1 MDRFKE
7 VDELM
12 QYIAD
17 DLLKDHKEKDII
29 IEGIKMYAEA
39 YHKVKLNLNLVT
51 GSIGENTKG
60 TLTEM
65 TASEFEENGDP
76 CRLCIFN
83 TVYGASK
90 MCHKCLK
97 ENKQTQYYL

>member
-1 MDRFKE
+1 MEIK
-7 VDELM
+7 
-12 QYIAD
+12 
-17 DLLKDHKEKDII
+17 DLLELAWNNGFDVAESYHTTEIKNTDFEDWFKDN
-29 IEGIKMYAEA
+29 
-39 YHKVKLNLNLVT
+39 KVKLNLNLVT

-65 TASEFEENGDP
+65 TVSEFEENGDP